1 MFPQL
6 WHVGPSRQEERVQTP
21 KSMENETPAEN
32 LSDEEKKKQEAERRR
47 REFEEKLKQEQY
59 QRDDM

>member
-1 MFPQL
+1 MHSQY
-6 WHVGPSRQEERVQTP
+6 RQEEGPQMSKPT
-21 KSMENETPAEN
+21 ENETPAAN
-32 LSDEEKKKQEAERRR
+32 LKDEEKKKQDAERRR